1 MARHLGVLAAAVA
14 LLVALPVGAD
24 PMPMP
29 LLQLSPMTLARYA
42 KKKKKKKHVAA
53 PPLAPDVPED
63 VPVPQLDVPPPVLEA
78 APSLVPPTVDV
89 PPALEEGRVAPVT
102 PGSARSEPAG
112 DMGFDL
118 LGESKPRERSAEDLR
133 IEHEVAVRRTM
144 LTTHQVAGLT
154 TLGLL
159 ATTSVMGQLSY
170 MDRFSSN
177 APGTGRFERPHTIL
191 AGATVVGFAATG
203 LLAMFA
209 PVPYEKPL
217 RVDTT
222 LAHKLFMGGATLGM
236 LAEAGLGI
244 YTAGREG
251 YGNQRQLAQIH
262 QAIGFTTLGCM
273 GAGAGA
279 FVF

>member
-1 MARHLGVLAAAVA
+1 MGRHLGLVAAVTA
-14 LLVALPVGAD
+14 LLMAAPVGAD
-24 PMPMP
+24 PLPMP
-29 LLQLSPMTLARYA
+29 LVQLSPMALGRHA
-42 KKKKKKKHVAA
+42 KKKKKKHVVAPPPAVAA
-53 PPLAPDVPED
+53 PEEVPA
-63 VPVPQLDVPPPVLEA
+63 PQLDVPPPNLASTPGSVPSAAEDPPPVEA
-78 APSLVPPTVDV
+78 RTLV
-89 PPALEEGRVAPVT
+89 PVT
-102 PGSARSEPAG
+102 PSLRSEPAG
-112 DMGFDL
+112 DLGFDL
-118 LGESKPRERSAEDLR
+118 LGESKPRERTADDLR
-133 IEHEVAVRRTM
+133 VEHEVAVRRTM

-159 ATTSVMGQLSY
+159 AGTSVIGQLSY

-177 APGTGRFERPHTIL
+177 APGTGRFERPHTVL

-217 RVDTT
+217 QVDTT